1 MNKKVV
7 KIVGKLK
14 KKPIACRN
22 TITTATTTITTAT
35 NTGNDAI
42 NSLWD

>member
-22 TITTATTTITTAT
+22 TITTATTTLTTT
-35 NTGNDAI
+35 TDNDAI

>member
-22 TITTATTTITTAT
+22 IITTTT